1 MPTQL
6 NKTAAG
12 RRATFK
18 PRRQTPMF
26 TKEWSVPAILTV
38 FLFGVCGLIAYFT
51 WTLMPP
57 ATTVRNHVGSPITL
71 SDINGKPIADPA
83 PAPKKQP

>member
-6 NKTAAG
+6 NKAAAG
-12 RRATFK
+12 RRAAFK
-18 PRRQTPMF
+18 SGRQTPMF
-26 TKEWSVPAILTV
+26 TKEWSIPAILTV

-57 ATTVRNHVGSPITL
+57 ATPVRNHVGSPITL
-71 SDINGKPIADPA
+71 SDHNGQPTAEHA

>member
-12 RRATFK
+12 RRASFK
-18 PRRQTPMF
+18 SRPQTPMF
-26 TKEWSVPAILTV
+26 AREWSIPAILTV
-38 FLFGVCGLIAYFT
+38 FLLGVCGLIAYFT

-57 ATTVRNHVGSPITL
+57 AATAQNHVGGPYTL
-71 SDINGKPIADPA
+71 SDGNGHPTADL
-83 PAPKKQP
+83 APKKQP

>member
-18 PRRQTPMF
+18 PHPQTPMF
-26 TKEWSVPAILTV
+26 TKEWSFPAILTV

-57 ATTVRNHVGSPITL
+57 ATPMRNHVGSPITL
-71 SDINGKPIADPA
+71 TDHNGQTIADRA
-83 PAPKKQP
+83 PAPEKQP

>member
-6 NKTAAG
+6 NKTAAA

-18 PRRQTPMF
+18 RRLETPMF
-26 TKEWSVPAILTV
+26 TKEWSIPAILTV
-38 FLFGVCGLIAYFT
+38 FLLGVCGLIAYFT

-57 ATTVRNHVGSPITL
+57 SAAVQNRAGGPYTL
-71 SDINGKPIADPA
+71 SDGNDHPIVDS
-83 PAPKKQP
+83 APKKQQ

>member
-6 NKTAAG
+6 NKTAAA
-12 RRATFK
+12 RRTSFK
-18 PRRQTPMF
+18 SRPQTPMF
-26 TKEWSVPAILTV
+26 TKEWSIPAILTI
-38 FLFGVCGLIAYFT
+38 FLLGVCGLIAYFT

-57 ATTVRNHVGSPITL
+57 PAAKNHVGGPFTL
-71 SDINGKPIADPA
+71 SDGNGHPTVD

>member
-12 RRATFK
+12 QRTGLKA
-18 PRRQTPMF
+18 RQETPMF
-26 TKEWSVPAILTV
+26 TKEWSIPAVLAV
-38 FLFGVCGLIAYFT
+38 FLLGVCGLIAYFT

-57 ATTVRNHVGSPITL
+57 TKPVENHAGAPITL
-71 SDINGKPIADPA
+71 IDKSGHPVAD

>member
-12 RRATFK
+12 RRAAYK

-26 TKEWSVPAILTV
+26 TREWSIPAILTV
-38 FLFGVCGLIAYFT
+38 LLLGVCALIAYFT

-57 ATTVRNHVGSPITL
+57 ATTAQNRAVGPVTL
-71 SDINGKPIADPA
+71 TDT
-83 PAPKKQP
+83 APKQQP

>member
-12 RRATFK
+12 RRVSFK
-18 PRRQTPMF
+18 ARRDTPMF
-26 TKEWSVPAILTV
+26 AREWSIPAILTV
-38 FLFGVCGLIAYFT
+38 LLLGVCGMIAYFT

-57 ATTVRNHVGSPITL
+57 AASAQDHGRASFTLIDKSGHPVTNLTT
-71 SDINGKPIADPA
+71 
-83 PAPKKQP
+83 KKQP